1 MWFKCLAMFDVFYS
15 RQVKVVIVFVLIFD
29 QFFSHT
35 PTVLFFF
42 LSNTDVDLLITKNLV
57 PLIQT

>member
-1 MWFKCLAMFDVFYS
+1 MFDVFYS
-15 RQVKVVIVFVLIFD
+15 RQVKVVIVFVLIVD
-29 QFFSHT
+29 QFFCHT

>member
-1 MWFKCLAMFDVFYS
+1 MFDAFNS